1 LVGLHFAGGIRIILL
16 IIPPEICRMAESERE
31 SEGAVPRVFATTH
44 WSVVLAA
51 GDGGSLEKVEALS
64 RLCQSYWFP
73 IYAFVRKW
81 GYSPEQAQDLTPEFF
96 AAFLE
101 KNHVAKAARDRGR
114 FRSFLMTS
122 VENFLR
128 NESDRARAQKRG
140 GGRKLISL
148 DEQDAEERYLCEPAT
163 ELDPAKTFE
172 QRWAATL
179 LNTVLTRLQGEFV
192 TTGRGDLFASL
203 QAHLWGDSES
213 IPYPQLAE
221 QFGLTLANVK
231 TTAHRLR
238 QRYRELLRE
247 EIAHTVALP
256 SQIDDEIRHLMKV
269 VSE

>member
-1 LVGLHFAGGIRIILL
+1 M
-16 IIPPEICRMAESERE
+16 PEAERNSDE
-31 SEGAVPRVFATTH
+31 VPRVFATTH

-51 GDGGSLEKVEALS
+51 GDQSSPQTEQALS

-73 IYAFVRKW
+73 LYAFIRKR
-81 GYSPEQAQDLTPEFF
+81 GYSPEQAQDLTQEFF
-96 AAFLE
+96 AVLLE
-101 KNHVAKAARDRGR
+101 KNHLAKAVRERGR
-114 FRSFLMTS
+114 FRCFLMTS

-128 NESDRARAQKRG
+128 NENDRARAQKRG
-140 GGRKLISL
+140 GGRKFISI
-148 DEQDAEERYLCEPAT
+148 DEQDAEERYCCEPRT
-163 ELDPAKTFE
+163 ETDPARTFE
-172 QRWAATL
+172 QHWAATL
-179 LNTVLTRLQGEFV
+179 LDTVLRRLKEEFDAS
-192 TTGRGDLFASL
+192 GRMELFEAL

-213 IPYPQLAE
+213 VSYPQLAE

-256 SQIDDEIRHLMKV
+256 NQIDDEIRHLMQV

>member
-1 LVGLHFAGGIRIILL
+1 M
-16 IIPPEICRMAESERE
+16 PESERE
-31 SEGAVPRVFATTH
+31 FEEAPPRVFATTH

-51 GDGGSLEKVEALS
+51 GDRAAPEKEAALS

-73 IYAFVRKW
+73 IYAFVRKR
-81 GYSPEQAQDLTPEFF
+81 GYSPEQAQDLTQDFF
-96 AAFLE
+96 ATFLE
-101 KNHVAKAARDRGR
+101 KNHVAKAARERGR
-114 FRSFLMTS
+114 FRCFLMTS

-128 NESDRARAQKRG
+128 NENDRAHAQKRG

-148 DEQDAEERYLCEPAT
+148 DEQDAEERYRCEPRT
-163 ELDPAKTFE
+163 ETDPAKTFE
-172 QRWAATL
+172 QRWASTL
-179 LNTVLTRLQGEFV
+179 LNTVLTRLKDEFDM
-192 TTGRGDLFASL
+192 TGRSDLFDAL
-203 QAHLWGDSES
+203 QAHLWGDSQS

-269 VSE
+269 VSA

>member
-1 LVGLHFAGGIRIILL
+1 MSVGDGNS
-16 IIPPEICRMAESERE
+16 PESGRE
-31 SEGAVPRVFATTH
+31 FEHAPARVFATTH

-51 GDGGSLEKVEALS
+51 GERGSPETEQALS

-73 IYAFVRKW
+73 IYAFVRKR
-81 GYSPEQAQDLTPEFF
+81 GNSPEQAQDLTQEFF

-101 KNHVAKAARDRGR
+101 KNHLAKAARERGR
-114 FRSFLMTS
+114 FRCFLMTS

-128 NESDRARAQKRG
+128 NEHDRAQAQKRG

-163 ELDPAKTFE
+163 DTDPAKTFE

-179 LNTVLTRLQGEFV
+179 LNRVLTSVREEFSA
-192 TTGRGDLFASL
+192 TGRSDLFDAL
-203 QAHLWGDSES
+203 QAHLWGDSAS

-221 QFGLTLANVK
+221 QFGLTLANIK
-231 TTAHRLR
+231 TTAYRLR
-238 QRYRELLRE
+238 HRYRELLRD